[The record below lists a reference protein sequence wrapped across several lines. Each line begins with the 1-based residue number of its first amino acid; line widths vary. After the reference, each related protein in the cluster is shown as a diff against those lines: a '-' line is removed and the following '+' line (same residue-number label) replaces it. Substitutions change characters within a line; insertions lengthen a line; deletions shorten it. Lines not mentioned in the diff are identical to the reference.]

1 MKLKVLTYSTAVSIS
16 VFEPSFFHRLS
27 YEFINAS
34 QELEKSGMR
43 YSSISYY
50 LVCHALEIAMKS
62 YLVLNGYS
70 ERDIRDMNHNLV
82 KVMNVLKTK
91 NYYKFTSYEEEMIKG
106 INKYY
111 SKKDFEYHITAG
123 EKLYPNLRL
132 LKNCTWKV
140 IRDSNKKIEENQI
153 KNL

>member
-1 MKLKVLTYSTAVSIS
+1 MKLKVLNYSTAVSIP

-27 YEFINAS
+27 YEFINACE
-34 QELEKSGMR
+34 ELEKLGIR

-70 ERDIRDMNHNLV
+70 ERNITGMRHNLV
-82 KVMNVLKTK
+82 KIMNVLKTK
-91 NYYKFTSYEEEMIKG
+91 NYYKFSSDEEEMIKG

-123 EKLYPNLRL
+123 SKVYPNLQL
-132 LKNCTWKV
+132 LKDCTWKV
-140 IRDSNKKIEENQI
+140 IRDSNKK
-153 KNL
+153 